1 MAEKE
6 ERRGKEKELIR
17 ASFQRGKDVCLQSF
31 YFIDFQSLFEVPDRD
46 DIRFLPC
53 EVAIVEYS
61 LHSGH
66 CKHLHKF
73 IDPGRL
79 TGWAGLELHE
89 VKECLTCLVRAHPN
103 GLPLPCHVN
112 Q

>member
-1 MAEKE
+1 ME
-6 ERRGKEKELIR
+6 ERRAKEKEMIR
-17 ASFQRGKDVCLQSF
+17 ASFRRGKDVCLQSF
-31 YFIDFQSLFEVPDRD
+31 YFIDFQSLYEVPDRD

-79 TGWAGLELHE
+79 TSWWGGVRAGLTSWWGGARAG
-89 VKECLTCLVRAHPN
+89 LTSGA
-103 GLPLPCHVN
+103 GW
-112 Q
+112 